1 MKEIVKFKNILDET
15 LFLSLNDELTKYAR
29 WELNNCTNTEEFPN
43 DLAWN
48 LERHEYGSTVF
59 YKAATI
65 IKLKVLKYIKKDIRL
80 VRIYSNGQTCHQRS
94 HFHNDFD
101 PEYYYTFIFFSNLH
115 WDANWGGNFICY
127 NPNTETYDY
136 THYVPNCGVLI
147 PAHWQHIGN
156 SPNVNTQEFRT
167 TLAFSF
173 IETDSLKDCVFDKEL
188 IRFK

>member
-1 MKEIVKFKNILDET
+1 MKEIVKFKDILDET

-29 WELNNCTNTEEFPN
+29 WELNNCTNTEEFPD

-48 LERHEYGSTVF
+48 LERHQYGSAVF

-80 VRIYSNGQTCHQRS
+80 VRIYSNGQTSHQRS

-101 PEYYYTFIFFSNLH
+101 PEYYYTFIFFSNLY
-115 WDANWGGNFICY
+115 WDANWGGNFTCY
-127 NPNTETYDY
+127 NPHTETYDY

-147 PAHWQHIGN
+147 PAHWYHVGN
-156 SPNVNTQEFRT
+156 SPNVNTTEFRT

-173 IETDSLKDCVFDKEL
+173 IETESLKDCVFDKEL